1 MELARQELLPEAR
14 SVSLARRAVCSLVAS
29 AGAEEWLDATAL
41 AVSEVVTNAVV
52 HAGDGVTLAAWA
64 DADGVRVEVGDASPH
79 LPAPRQYAVTA
90 GTGRGLVLLD
100 SSVDRWGSTAVAGG
114 KVVWF
119 ELGKPAESPGAVRD
133 GWVDAATQ
141 VADDDHDGPHGS
153 ARAGAVVVRLR
164 NVPLLM
170 HWAWQE
176 HAQALLR
183 EHLLHTLDTDPGAL
197 DDHVDAGEALT
208 VLRDQLPVP
217 DLPDDPD
224 ELLADALEP
233 GVSLPEVEVVVP
245 TTSVPH
251 FATLD
256 AVLGA
261 AGAAARAGLFLGP
274 PTQPEIAEMRAWLC
288 AEVARQA
295 AGRGE
300 PLPWAPRVEVHA
312 DTAADAA
319 ADAEPAD
326 GLRRDAYRSLHESDE
341 AVIATDEA
349 SVIVAVSAP
358 AAAFLGYR
366 SAEELVGRRVLVV
379 VPRRY
384 HQAHIA
390 GTTLHATNGR
400 DHLLDVPLTV
410 PVVRADGTEVRVEL
424 QVVPRR
430 LDDEHRVFVATLGLP
445 DR

>member
-14 SVSLARRAVCSLVAS
+14 SVSLARRAVSSLVTS

-52 HAGDGVTLAAWA
+52 HAGAGLTLAAWA
-64 DADGVRVEVGDASPH
+64 GPDGVRVEVGDASTH
-79 LPAPRQYAVTA
+79 LPDPRQYAVTA

-100 SSVDRWGSTAVAGG
+100 SSVDRWGWASVAGG

-119 ELGKPAESPGAVRD
+119 ELGKPAATPGAVRD
-133 GWVDAATQ
+133 GWEDAATHA
-141 VADDDHDGPHGS
+141 ADDGPGPDGPDGP
-153 ARAGAVVVRLR
+153 GAVVVRLR

-197 DDHVDAGEALT
+197 DTHVEAGEALA
-208 VLRDQLPVP
+208 VLRAHVPLPA
-217 DLPDDPD
+217 LPDDPD
-224 ELLADALEP
+224 ELLAGALEP
-233 GVSLPEVEVVVP
+233 GVSLPEVDVVVP
-245 TTSVPH
+245 VVSVPH

-256 AVLGA
+256 TVLAA
-261 AGAAARAGLFLGP
+261 AGAAAEAGLFLGP

-295 AGRGE
+295 QQDPAGTGDAA
-300 PLPWAPRVEVHA
+300 PQPWAPRLEVDAVLA
-312 DTAADAA
+312 DDLAR
-319 ADAEPAD
+319 E
-326 GLRRDAYRSLHESDE
+326 AYRPLLESEE
-341 AVIATDEA
+341 ALIATDEA
-349 SVIVAVSAP
+349 SIIVAVSAR
-358 AAAFLGYR
+358 AVAFLGYR
-366 SAEELVGRRVLVV
+366 SADDLVGRRVIVV

-400 DHLLDVPLTV
+400 DQLLDVPLTV
-410 PVVRADGTEVRVEL
+410 PVVRADGSEAPVEL
-424 QVVPRR
+424 RVVPRR
-430 LDDEHRVFVATLGLP
+430 LDDDHRVFVATLGLP
-445 DR
+445 EH